1 MSYVIYYDTPEGRG
15 EKVDL
20 INYKTEQEAKIAIM
34 EYRRID
40 RILSNNFEYEIVKE

>member
-1 MSYVIYYDTPEGRG
+1 MGYIIYYCNEEMDG

-20 INYKTEQEAKIAIM
+20 INYKTEQDARLAVM

-40 RILSNNFEYEIVKE
+40 RALNNNYEYVIVKE